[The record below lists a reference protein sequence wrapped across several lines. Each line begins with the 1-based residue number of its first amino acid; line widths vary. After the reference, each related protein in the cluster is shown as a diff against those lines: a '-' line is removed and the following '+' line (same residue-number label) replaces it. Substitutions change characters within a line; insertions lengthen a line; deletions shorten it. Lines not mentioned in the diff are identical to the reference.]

1 MKEFLIKLTD
11 KKSLK
16 IIITTG
22 YLKTKIISDLIII
35 STKIEESLYQINDD
49 IFLMVNQSFNSIS
62 HLISKSQIFISCHG
76 AFTHIA
82 SNYNIKTIDIIEK
95 DKKQHYLKLQ
105 IILKL

>member
-1 MKEFLIKLTD
+1 M
-11 KKSLK
+11 
-16 IIITTG
+16 
-22 YLKTKIISDLIII
+22 
-35 STKIEESLYQINDD
+35 YQINDD

-95 DKKQHYLKLQ
+95 DKKTTLSKNSNHIKNYNYIYRDDFSKLKNIL
-105 IILKL
+105 IIIMKF